1 MAGDFI
7 VVIEGIK
14 GETAVDKFKDKGGID
29 VLSFSWGVSNSGSFA
44 LQGGGGSGRADFQD
58 LSFMKMVDKA
68 SPLLAKACA
77 EGTHIGAASLHV
89 RKAGGEQVEYYT
101 IELKDVLVSSYQPS
115 ASGQDVSEAFSL
127 NYAKIKFDYLPQ
139 DEKGKLG
146 GAINFTYDL
155 KARKA

>member
-29 VLSFSWGVSNSGSFA
+29 VQTFSWGISNQGSFA
-44 LQGGGGSGRADFQD
+44 ERGGGGSGRADFQD
-58 LSFMKMVDKA
+58 LSFMKLVDKA

-77 EGTHIGAASLHV
+77 EGTHIASASLHV

-101 IELKDVLVSSYQPS
+101 IELKDVLVSSFQPS
-115 ASGQDVSEAFSL
+115 ASGPDIAEAFSL

-146 GAINFTYDL
+146 GAVNFTYDL